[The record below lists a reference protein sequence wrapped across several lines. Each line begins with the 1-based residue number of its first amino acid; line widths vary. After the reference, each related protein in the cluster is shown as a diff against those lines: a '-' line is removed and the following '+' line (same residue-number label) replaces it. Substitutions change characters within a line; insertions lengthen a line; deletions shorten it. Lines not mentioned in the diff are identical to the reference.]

1 MASPSKAERPA
12 TYEDANLLL
21 RLYELR
27 REDKMRQA
35 RDWFNKNFHANNL
48 EELSKICPL
57 GSQEHAYFRMVS
69 SYWDMAASFVTS
81 GVLQRELFRAE
92 FSRNAVCLD
101 QDVRRRARHA
111 RGAKKPGDRQKF
123 RDPGQRHDRAGK
135 TARLVRGVPQ
145 HGARRA
151 AVSLFFSPDRPNGN
165 DVDLKRVYDAVIV
178 GSGAAGGMAAHV
190 LTSHGM
196 KVLLL
201 EAGKKLNINKA
212 EVHGWPYEHPRRGDV
227 SA

>member
-81 GVLQRELFRAE
+81 GVLQRELFMQN
-92 FSRNAVCLD
+92 SREMLFVWIRMSDVVPAMREAQKNPEIARNLETLANAMIEQEKQRGSYEAFRNMV
-101 QDVRRRARHA
+101 
-111 RGAKKPGDRQKF
+111 RGA
-123 RDPGQRHDRAGK
+123 
-135 TARLVRGVPQ
+135 
-145 HGARRA
+145 
-151 AVSLFFSPDRPNGN
+151 RP
-165 DVDLKRVYDAVIV
+165 
-178 GSGAAGGMAAHV
+178 
-190 LTSHGM
+190 
-196 KVLLL
+196 
-201 EAGKKLNINKA
+201 
-212 EVHGWPYEHPRRGDV
+212 
-227 SA
+227 